1 MTQSPSTADQRPGPG
16 RLRAAR
22 VGLVA
27 AGAAQIAVAGLH
39 FAMPSLLLGRPEFS
53 SLPPAAHDF
62 VTLGAMA
69 VGVLLVG
76 MAALAITAAV
86 AACSA
91 PGPAAA
97 IALIQAVV
105 WVVRAGLEVPLPL
118 REPVLF
124 LSEPSG
130 IVMFGS
136 LGLAAVLG
144 MSGLGLLSESL
155 SRN

>member
-1 MTQSPSTADQRPGPG
+1 MTRTASIPEERSGRG

-22 VGLVA
+22 VGLV
-27 AGAAQIAVAGLH
+27 GAAAAQLAVAGLH
-39 FAMPSLLLGRPEFS
+39 FAMPSQWLGRPEFS

-62 VTLGAMA
+62 VTLGVIA
-69 VGVLLVG
+69 VGVLLAG

-86 AACSA
+86 AARSA
-91 PGPAAA
+91 RGPAAA

-105 WVVRAGLEVPLPL
+105 WVARAGLEVPLPL

-130 IVMFGS
+130 VVMMGS
-136 LGLAAVLG
+136 LVLAAVLG
-144 MSGLGLLSESL
+144 ISGLGLLSEP
-155 SRN
+155 RRR